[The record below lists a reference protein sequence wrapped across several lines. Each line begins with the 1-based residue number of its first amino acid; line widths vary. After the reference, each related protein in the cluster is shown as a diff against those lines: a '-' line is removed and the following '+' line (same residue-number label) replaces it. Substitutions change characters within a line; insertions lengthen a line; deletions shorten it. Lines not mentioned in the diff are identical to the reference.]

1 MICGVDVYHAG
12 PGKVTHGSAA
22 GFVASMD
29 KGLTSWYSKICI
41 QTRNQ
46 ELVDLLKICLISAI
60 KAYQQ
65 VKIIP
70 KVHIILKLIKIL

>member
-12 PGKVTHGSAA
+12 VGKVTHGSVA

-29 KGLTSWYSKICI
+29 KNLTSWYSKICI
-41 QTRNQ
+41 QARNQ
-46 ELVDLLKICLISAI
+46 ELVDLLKICFISAI

-65 VKIIP
+65 VLFKF
-70 KVHIILKLIKIL
+70 